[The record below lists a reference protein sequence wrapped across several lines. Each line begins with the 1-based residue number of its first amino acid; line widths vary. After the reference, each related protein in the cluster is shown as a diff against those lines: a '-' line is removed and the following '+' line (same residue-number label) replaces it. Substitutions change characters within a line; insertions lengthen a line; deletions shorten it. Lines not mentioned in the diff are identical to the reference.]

1 MARTSGTIILLTRSA
16 WAASSGIVFVAGAPA
31 DGDPDGVP
39 PDGVPPDEG
48 PEDGPEF
55 VPVAQPDR
63 RATTQNKAMR
73 DVVVLGIRRGIVISF
88 PLSSSADG
96 WPLVRPGG
104 LS

>member
-31 DGDPDGVP
+31 AGDPDGVP
-39 PDGVPPDEG
+39 PDGVL

-63 RATTQNKAMR
+63 RATTLNKAMR
-73 DVVVLGIRRGIVISF
+73 DVVVLGTRRGIVILSF

>member
-39 PDGVPPDEG
+39 PDGVPL
-48 PEDGPEF
+48 

-63 RATTQNKAMR
+63 RATPQKRAMT
-73 DVVVLGIRRGIVISF
+73 DVVVLGIRRDIVILSF
-88 PLSSSADG
+88 SLSSSADG